1 MTDLKIETQYHHPA
15 FASIQQWLAGV
26 FQKLEDEIQAKITAL
41 DGAIS
46 GHASLAAAQLTMAD
60 AAGYRKGQQD
70 ALRAIVD
77 ADTGWE
83 VASIMVGEDIH
94 ILTELMHVESWETV
108 DEPTGGHGDS
118 ITYSSSLIPSD
129 YSYDEPWVKVI
140 FDNLAEDVVD
150 KINIFFEEEGE

>member
-15 FASIQQWLAGV
+15 FASILQGLAGV
-26 FQKLEDEIQAKITAL
+26 FQKLDDEIQAKITEL

-46 GHASLAAAQLTMAD
+46 GHAELAAAQLTLAD

-83 VASIMVGEDIH
+83 VASIMVKEDIH
-94 ILTELMHVESWETV
+94 ILTELMTVDSWETV
-108 DEPTGGHGDS
+108 EEPTGGCGDS
-118 ITYSSSLIPSD
+118 ISYSSSKIPEE
-129 YSYDEPWVKVI
+129 YSYEEPWVQVI
-140 FDNLAEDVVD
+140 FDNLDEEAVE
-150 KINIFFEEEGE
+150 KINTFFEEQGE

>member
-15 FASIQQWLAGV
+15 FASILHGLSGV
-26 FQKLEDEIQAKITAL
+26 FQKLDDEIQAKITEL
-41 DGAIS
+41 DVEIS

-60 AAGYRKGQQD
+60 ASGYCKGQQD

-83 VASIMVGEDIH
+83 VASIMVNEDIH
-94 ILTELMHVESWETV
+94 ILTELMHVESWESV
-108 DEPTGGHGDS
+108 DAPTGGCGDS
-118 ITYSSSLIPSD
+118 ISYSSSRIPSD

-140 FDNLAEDVVD
+140 FDNLAEDVVE
-150 KINIFFEEEGE
+150 KINLFFEEKGE